1 MKTLP
6 AADVVIVG
14 GGWTGLLM
22 AKELGKR
29 TSLKIV
35 VLERGAM
42 RKTEDYSGDMD
53 ELDYFI
59 RLRMMQDPS
68 RETVTLRRNLGERA
82 LPIRQLACFLP
93 GEGIGGAGEHW
104 TAQCPRLLPDCFQLY
119 SKTVE
124 RYGKSRLPE
133 NHAFQDWGVT
143 YDELEPFYTRAEQ
156 LLSVSGKVGNLR
168 GQKIDGGNIFSGWYS
183 SEYPNPPLKTAYYP
197 KLVAEAAKS
206 LGYHPYPIPA
216 AMNSREATNPDGV
229 TRPACLYCG
238 FCTRHGCMIGAK
250 AQPTNTL
257 LPLVEQISRVTIR
270 TRTTVR
276 RIIHD
281 QKGHDQSGP
290 GTAGKPGNA
299 KVVTYVDASG
309 EEFFQPADLV
319 ILGSW
324 TLNNNRLLM
333 LSGIGERYNPATG
346 RGTLGRN
353 LTHQVIF
360 AGAFGFFEKSLNRF
374 MGGGS
379 VGIHIADF
387 DGDVFD
393 HSNLPFLRGGTF
405 AGSAYG
411 AQPIAGFGAVPKSVK
426 ATWGAEWKKEA
437 IQWYDRSDGIIY
449 SGEHVP
455 YKTNFFDLDPTYKDY
470 AGDPLLRL
478 TIDWQDNERKTAEF
492 ITGKAVEIARAMGAK
507 EINPFPGL
515 EHYDVRRYQSTHVQ
529 GGTIMAA
536 SPDRGVVNPYLQH
549 WQMPNLFILGGSTF
563 PNQGSANPTPTIL
576 ALTYRAADA
585 IVERYLKKPGLLA

>member
-6 AADVVIVG
+6 AADIVIIG

-29 TSLKIV
+29 TSLNIV
-35 VLERGAM
+35 VLERGGM
-42 RKTEDYSGDMD
+42 RKTEDYASDMD

-59 RLRMMQDPS
+59 RLRMMQDTS
-68 RETVTLRRNLGERA
+68 RETVTLRRNPDERA
-82 LPIRQLACFLP
+82 QPIRQLACFLP

-104 TAQCPRLLPDCFQLY
+104 TAQCPRYQPDCLELY

-124 RYGKSRLPE
+124 RYGAKRLPE

-143 YDELEPFYTRAEQ
+143 YDEIEPYYTRAEQ

-168 GQKIDGGNIFSGWYS
+168 GQKIEGGNIFSGWYS
-183 SEYPNPPLKTAYYP
+183 AEYPNPPLKTPRFSAMFG
-197 KLVAEAAKS
+197 EATKS
-206 LGYHPYPIPA
+206 LGYHPFRDPA
-216 AMNSREATNPDGV
+216 AMNSVPSTNPDGIS
-229 TRPACLYCG
+229 RPACQYCG
-238 FCTRHGCMIGAK
+238 FCSRYGCMIGAK

-257 LPLVEQISRVTIR
+257 LPLVEQISRVQIR
-270 TRTTVR
+270 THATVR

-281 QKGHDQSGP
+281 KTGHDTTGMNRS
-290 GTAGKPGNA
+290 A
-299 KVVTYVDASG
+299 KGVTYVDASG
-309 EEFFQPADLV
+309 EEFFQPAGLV

-333 LSGIGERYNPATG
+333 LSGIGERYDAATG
-346 RGTLGRN
+346 KGTLGRN
-353 LTHQVIF
+353 LTHQVLF
-360 AGAFGFFEKSLNRF
+360 AGAVAFFDKPLNRF
-374 MGGGS
+374 MGGGA
-379 VGIHIADF
+379 VGMRIADF

-405 AGSAYG
+405 SASAYG
-411 AQPIAGFGAVPKSVK
+411 AQPISGFGAVPPSVK
-426 ATWGAEWKKEA
+426 ARWGAEWKKA
-437 IQWYDRSDGIIY
+437 AVAAYDRSDAITF

-478 TIDWQDNERKTAEF
+478 TIDWNDNERKTAEF
-492 ITGKAVEIARAMGAK
+492 MTAKAREIALAMGAK
-507 EINPFPGL
+507 EINSFAGYD
-515 EHYDVRRYQSTHVQ
+515 HYDVRRYQSTHVQ
-529 GGTIMAA
+529 GGTVMSA
-536 SPDRGVVNPYLQH
+536 SPEHGVVNPYMQH
-549 WQMPNLFILGGSTF
+549 WNMPNLFVLGGSTF

-576 ALTYRAADA
+576 AFTYRTADA
-585 IVERYLKKPGLLA
+585 IVDRYLKKPGMLA

>member
-1 MKTLP
+1 MKNLP
-6 AADVVIVG
+6 GADVVIIG

-35 VLERGAM
+35 VLERGIL
-42 RKTEDYSGDMD
+42 RKTEGYSDDMD

-59 RLRMMQDPS
+59 RLRMMQDTS
-68 RETVTLRRNLGERA
+68 RETVTLRHNSGERA
-82 LPIRQLACFLP
+82 LPIRQLGCFLP

-104 TAQCPRLLPDCFQLY
+104 TAQCPRLQPDCFELY
-119 SKTVE
+119 SKTVA
-124 RYGKSRLPE
+124 RYGEKRLPE
-133 NHAFQDWGVT
+133 NHAFQDWGIT
-143 YDELEPFYTRAEQ
+143 YGELEPYYTRAEQ
-156 LLSVSGKVGNLR
+156 LMSVSGKVGNLR
-168 GQKIDGGNIFSGWYS
+168 GQKIEGGNIFTGPYS
-183 SEYPNPPLKTAYYP
+183 EEYPNPPLKTAYYAR
-197 KLVAEAAKS
+197 LFADAAKS

-216 AMNSREATNPDGV
+216 AMNSRLATNPDGI

-238 FCTRHGCMIGAK
+238 FCTRFGCMIGAK

-257 LPLVEQISRVTIR
+257 LPLVEQMGGVTIR
-270 TRTTVR
+270 TRATVR
-276 RIIHD
+276 RILRE
-281 QKGHDQSGP
+281 K
-290 GTAGKPGNA
+290 AGNA
-299 KVVTYVDASG
+299 ERAKGVTYLDANG

-319 ILGSW
+319 ILSSW

-333 LSGIGERYNPATG
+333 LSGIGEPYNAATG
-346 RGTLGRN
+346 KGTLGRN
-353 LTHQVIF
+353 LTHQLIF

-379 VGIHIADF
+379 VGVQIADF
-387 DGDVFD
+387 DGDEFD
-393 HSNLPFLRGGTF
+393 HSNLPFLRGGTL

-411 AQPIAGFGAVPKSVK
+411 AQPISGFGAVPKSVK
-426 ATWGAEWKKEA
+426 TTWGAEWKREA
-437 IQWYDRSDGIIY
+437 VRWYDRSDGIIF

-455 YKTNFFDLDPTYKDY
+455 YKANFFDLDPTYKDD

-478 TIDWQDNERKTAEF
+478 TIDWQDNERKMAEF
-492 ITGKAVEIARAMGAK
+492 ITAKAVEIAQAMGAK
-507 EINPFPGL
+507 DIIAFAGY

-536 SPDRGVVNPYLQH
+536 SPERGVVNPYLQH
-549 WQMPNLFILGGSTF
+549 WQTPNLFVLGGSTF

-585 IVERYLKKPGLLA
+585 IVERYLKKPGMLA